1 MPAIAVQFKVSYK
14 GRTGRD
20 GEGTVMARFLPG
32 ILIIVLLSGWTD
44 TRGSVRVDRASPEK
58 PYDFVVHVS
67 NIAKIKYNPLVV
79 EDRHRMALDLVRREC
94 PRGRIVG
101 DDVIPTEI
109 WGLTSSLP
117 DYVVLV
123 ACGNLPHR

>member
-1 MPAIAVQFKVSYK
+1 
-14 GRTGRD
+14 
-20 GEGTVMARFLPG
+20 MARFIPA
-32 ILIIVLLSGWTD
+32 ILIMILLSGWTD
-44 TRGSVRVDRASPEK
+44 TRGSVRVEAASPEK

-67 NIAKIKYNPLVV
+67 NIAKIKYNPLVR

-94 PRGRIVG
+94 PKGRIVG
-101 DDVIPTEI
+101 EDVIPTEI

-123 ACGNLPHR
+123 VCRNSPPR

>member
-1 MPAIAVQFKVSYK
+1 
-14 GRTGRD
+14 
-20 GEGTVMARFLPG
+20 MARF
-32 ILIIVLLSGWTD
+32 IAATLIIVLLSGWID
-44 TRGSVRVDRASPEK
+44 TRGSVRVDRASPGK

-67 NIAKIKYNPLVV
+67 NIAKIKYNPLVR

-94 PRGRIVG
+94 PRGHVVG
-101 DDVIPTEI
+101 DAVIPTEI

-123 ACGNLPHR
+123 RCRASSRPE

>member
-1 MPAIAVQFKVSYK
+1 
-14 GRTGRD
+14 
-20 GEGTVMARFLPG
+20 MARFIPA
-32 ILIIVLLSGWTD
+32 ILIVLLLSGWVD
-44 TRGSVRVDRASPEK
+44 PRGRVWVERASPER

-67 NIAKIKYNPLVV
+67 NIAKIKYNPLVL

-94 PRGRIVG
+94 PGGRIVG
-101 DDVIPTEI
+101 DNVIPTEI

-123 ACGNLPHR
+123 ACRNSESPSSRAQAKRFSK

>member
-1 MPAIAVQFKVSYK
+1 
-14 GRTGRD
+14 
-20 GEGTVMARFLPG
+20 MARFIPA
-32 ILIIVLLSGWTD
+32 ILIVVFLTGWID
-44 TRGSVRVDRASPEK
+44 PRGRVWVERASPAK
-58 PYDFVVHVS
+58 PYDFAVHVS
-67 NIAKIKYNPLVV
+67 NIPKIKYNPLVL

-101 DDVIPTEI
+101 DDVIITEV

-123 ACGNLPHR
+123 ACGNSESPSWRAQAKRSGK